1 MFRWLL
7 PTVVAVIFGVIVLLG
22 FLVPIPTFQSL
33 RMLIIQW
40 AAVLGAFAL
49 LLAYGN
55 LLRVHTDRLFGR
67 GSKQRIASL
76 LLIVAAI
83 GSLVLV
89 LVEGA
94 ESTLSQTLIHAVLVP
109 GQSALLAVTGVTLI
123 LGGMRLL
130 KAQRNIYTAV
140 FLIAAAFALL
150 VTIPMIS
157 SPILSGIRRLVNA
170 AATGSI
176 RGLLLGVTL
185 GIILTGLRIILGID
199 RPHSGG

>member
-7 PTVVAVIFGVIVLLG
+7 PTVVAVIFGMIVLLG

-33 RMLIIQW
+33 RMLVVQW

-67 GSKQRIASL
+67 ASKQRIASL

-89 LVEGA
+89 LAEGP
-94 ESTLSQTLIHAVLVP
+94 ESTLSQTLIQAVLVP

-123 LGGMRLL
+123 LGGMQLF
-130 KAQRNIYTAV
+130 KAQRNIYAAV
-140 FLIAAAFALL
+140 FLIVAAFVLL

-157 SPILSGIRRLVNA
+157 SPILSGIRRLVHA